1 MKIILIDNKLILK
14 SKLAF
19 HAFRI
24 ILAFLLSIFFAFL
37 AFQDLNNI
45 SIVFLCAAIAIFI
58 FSLYLSFKKGSIDW
72 LLINPLI
79 RYL

>member
-45 SIVFLCAAIAIFI
+45 SIVFYVQQLL
-58 FSLYLSFKKGSIDW
+58 SLYFLCIYPLKKGSID
-72 LLINPLI
+72 
-79 RYL
+79 